1 MPILNIIKKQQL
13 NNVLIAVIRYFGG
26 VKLGAGGL
34 IRAYAKLASDS
45 LKNAQ
50 IIEFVSYSEYQVILT
65 YEEVSTLE
73 KTNSQKLFEI
83 TKKEYGDKVK
93 VNLLIF
99 EENEHLLQEFLNNIF
114 NKNIQL
120 NFINTILKEKK

>member
-83 TKKEYGDKVK
+83 TKKEYGDEVK
-93 VNLLIF
+93 VNLLVLDQ
-99 EENEHLLQEFLNNIF
+99 NKHLLQEFLNNIF
-114 NKNIQL
+114 NKSIQINL
-120 NFINTILKEKK
+120 INTILKEKK